1 MKNIFEVETI
11 KHDLGLSEEESAE
24 FEMWVEEQE
33 AKIDEERKNETEDE
47 YYARIAPDMD
57 DYDYPVSHHNWVGGC
72 EWAR

>member
-47 YYARIAPDMD
+47 YYARIAPDPD
-57 DYDYPVSHHNWVGGC
+57 DLLFMVPLTNWVGGC
-72 EWAR
+72 EWGR

>member
-11 KHDLGLSEEESAE
+11 KHDLGLSDDESAE

-33 AKIDEERKNETEDE
+33 AMLDN
-47 YYARIAPDMD
+47 
-57 DYDYPVSHHNWVGGC
+57 YDYPVSHDNWAGGC